1 MKLIAFYLPQFHPIP
16 ENDAWWGTGFTE
28 WTNVARAKPL
38 FPGHYQPHLPAD
50 LGFYDLRVPEIM
62 AQQAA
67 MASAYGVHGFCFYYY
82 WFNGKR
88 LLEKPVE
95 ALLARKDLDL
105 PYCLCYANENWSRR
119 WDGSE
124 DELLISQTHGPE
136 DDVAFIESLI
146 PYFQDPRYIRV
157 DGKPVLVVY
166 RAALLPDIEATTARW
181 RERCRQAGIHDLY
194 LCKVESQ
201 GDFRNPLDIGFNASL
216 EFPPHN
222 VTSLGQQKGLVQNFS
237 GLIFDYVD
245 TLISFTR
252 RPRPAHPLLR
262 CVMPSWDN
270 TARKETRSYVFVGSS
285 PTAYHRWLSTT
296 IQDTRRHNSP
306 QEQLVFINAW
316 NEWAEGAHL
325 EPCKKYGKRFLEATL
340 GALQENGYALDRP
353 AANFVNDPA
362 EVAAIDK
369 RLARIDDVEPKLV
382 TAIRTNALYRAMKNL
397 IPLDLKLRIVRFLGG
412 R

>member
-16 ENDAWWGTGFTE
+16 ENDAWWGRGFTE
-28 WTNVARAKPL
+28 WTNVTRARPL

-50 LGFYDLRVPEIM
+50 MGFYDLRVPEVM

-67 MASAYGVHGFCFYYY
+67 MAAEYGVSGFCFHYY

-95 ALLARKDLDL
+95 ALLARSDLDL

-119 WDGSE
+119 WDGSD
-124 DELLISQTHGPE
+124 DELLISQTHAPE

-146 PYFQDPRYIRV
+146 PHFQDPRYIRV
-157 DGKPVLVVY
+157 DDKPMLVIY
-166 RAALLPDIEATTARW
+166 RAALIPDIEATTARW
-181 RERCRQAGIHDLY
+181 RERCRQAGIPDLY

-201 GDFRNPLDIGFNASL
+201 GDFRNPLEIGFDASL

-222 VTSLGQQKGLVQNFS
+222 VSALGRQKGLVKGFS
-237 GLIFDYVD
+237 GLIFDYVE

-270 TARKETRSYVFVGSS
+270 TARKDTRAYVFVGSS
-285 PTAYHRWLSTT
+285 PTAYHRWLSEA
-296 IQDTRRHNSP
+296 IQDTQRHNGPS
-306 QEQLVFINAW
+306 EQFVFINAW

-325 EPCKKYGKRFLEATL
+325 EPCRKYGRRFLDATL
-340 GALQENGYALDRP
+340 AALQENGHAQDRP
-353 AANFVNDPA
+353 AAGFTQDPA
-362 EVAAIDK
+362 DEAAIAK
-369 RLARIDDVEPKLV
+369 TRARIDRADSKLV
-382 TAIRTNALYRAMKNL
+382 ASIRTNSLYRPLKNL
-397 IPLDLKLRIVRFLGG
+397 IPLNLKLSIARFLGG